1 MCPLVSHS
9 IMHSSSSSI
18 LKSLMC
24 PLVSH
29 YYQLL
34 HVLILNYDLH
44 YEAIDQIYTG
54 LPRFLAEFSIHL
66 STFSGYWNRLVPML
80 VIRDSCIA
88 KFGVLSSFVL
98 AVGKTTQCF
107 YQQGMRMKLNGDDNI
122 FGGFIISLV
131 AKMVTIRQNLR
142 YKLYFDLH
150 F

>member
-9 IMHSSSSSI
+9 IMHFSSSSI

-34 HVLILNYDLH
+34 HVLILT

-98 AVGKTTQCF
+98 AVGKTTECF